1 MTNLIQDNAVTTV
14 IEPSEIVEQRATWVL
29 LCLVVLFAIW
39 ISGATLLLSSI
50 VCGIAA
56 LPALTQILAGRF
68 GDEAA
73 HELEMAVWIV
83 VVMVGATAMGGA
95 LSPISIAFFIPVV
108 TALSLGRKRQA
119 IEASAFSV
127 LSFCL
132 AGLLARMDFLP
143 IEPDVLSPAPTMFAL
158 ISLIYMASLVRKIE
172 LADNSVQLL
181 KRVKEQSFEK
191 MTKLSRQKEILLG
204 RLKQTNTKLVNETEK
219 SASLEQ
225 KLDQRTL
232 FFAKTSHELRTPL
245 NAILGFSEIMKEEV
259 FGELPEKYKEYAQMI
274 HEGGQ
279 SLQLTVDDVLDLAK
293 IEAGEYSISPT
304 KLSLTELMWEMV
316 RFLADQAKRADV
328 KLSVSSKSA
337 DVEAFADPR
346 AVRQIAQNLVSNA
359 IKFTPHGG
367 SIAITVREDD
377 DGGAWMSVRD
387 TGPGMDPD
395 VFQDILKPFIQ
406 TDVASKSKQTGTGLG
421 LSVANGF
428 AQLHGGY
435 MQLDSEAG
443 EGSIISVYFPPE
455 QTEQQED

>member
-29 LCLVVLFAIW
+29 LCLVVLFAMW